1 MIMTDEQNFN
11 NLCQLIKQ
19 HDNKNIIN
27 IIAQNPEFINKTD
40 SDGNTLLILSCQYD
54 NLELT
59 KILIKKKADIH
70 HRNNEG
76 RDALLTAA
84 RTHGCVDLCKFLL
97 ENGANPNTADKLN
110 AETPLFISA
119 WFDNLNLC
127 LLLISYGA
135 NLMQEVSLGSVLE
148 YYGYKGY
155 SNDEEIEEHRN
166 KLIEAFAV
174 NAKL

>member
-1 MIMTDEQNFN
+1 MIMTDAEEFN
-11 NLCQLIKQ
+11 NLYELIK
-19 HDNKNIIN
+19 KNDIKDIIN
-27 IIAQNPEFINKTD
+27 ILDQNPEFINKTD
-40 SDGNTLLILSCQYD
+40 SHGNTLLILSCQYD
-54 NLELT
+54 KFELT

-84 RTHGCVDLCKFLL
+84 RTHGCVDLCKLLL

-135 NLMQEVSLGSVLE
+135 NLMQEVSVGSVLE

-155 SNDEEIEEHRN
+155 SDDEEIEEHRN
-166 KLIEAFAV
+166 KLIEAFAE